1 VGIKAAVAN
10 RRERPGVKSALRY
23 TAARLQ
29 AGWLAGD
36 GRVDNRLESYAVRQE
51 RDARREGQRKSF
63 QRNQAIGLLVAAA
76 AVLVYRLLHTP
87 SGWLFPPGWWRLW

>member
-1 VGIKAAVAN
+1 V
-10 RRERPGVKSALRY
+10 LRY
-23 TAARLQ
+23 TAARL
-29 AGWLAGD
+29 LAGD
-36 GRVDNRLESYAVRQE
+36 GRLDNNLESYAVQQE

-63 QRNQAIGLLVAAA
+63 HRNQAIGLLVAAA